1 MGAKGKVDSE
11 TEKLVQE
18 VKTEME
24 RDGSRYTPPTNDKR
38 YKHYSRHGKKIK
50 PEFGMLLS
58 KMINNKPETVSLPK
72 GIQFRGTPRRKSVE

>member
-1 MGAKGKVDSE
+1 MGGNAKFDPE